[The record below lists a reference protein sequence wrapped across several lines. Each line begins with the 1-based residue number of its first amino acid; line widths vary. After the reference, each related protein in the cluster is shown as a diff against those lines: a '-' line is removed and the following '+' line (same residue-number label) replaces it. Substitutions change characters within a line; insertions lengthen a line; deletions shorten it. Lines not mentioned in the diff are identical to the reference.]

1 MCAEILPKGMSGQT
15 DVPLL
20 EVSGRSQETGC
31 IYFNLQSQLFTGRCV
46 S

>member
-15 DVPLL
+15 DGPLS